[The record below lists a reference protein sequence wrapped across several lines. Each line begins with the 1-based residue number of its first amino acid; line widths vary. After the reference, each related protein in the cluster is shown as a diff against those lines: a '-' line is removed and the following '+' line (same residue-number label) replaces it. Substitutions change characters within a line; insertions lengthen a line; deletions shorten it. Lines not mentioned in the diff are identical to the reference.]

1 MFLHIIT
8 AISSLCSIRK
18 KKKTKISQPS
28 FHTKAKTDKISS
40 VMYKEVSAILDFF
53 FLLRVP
59 IAKSIHTSATI
70 ILNGIT
76 VPPQIL
82 KQNSKKVDKNI
93 NFLESSQ
100 EWSIQKHSPR
110 PYSGTTAF
118 LRDTGTEVSWESG
131 LKARMKARFP
141 EEAVGQG
148 RFLLAWECVPH
159 CPRSTMD
166 ESA

>member
-53 FLLRVP
+53 YSFRVP

-70 ILNGIT
+70 ILNGI
-76 VPPQIL
+76 
-82 KQNSKKVDKNI
+82 
-93 NFLESSQ
+93 FSSFNLLLHQ
-100 EWSIQKHSPR
+100 E
-110 PYSGTTAF
+110 
-118 LRDTGTEVSWESG
+118 V
-131 LKARMKARFP
+131 
-141 EEAVGQG
+141 
-148 RFLLAWECVPH
+148 
-159 CPRSTMD
+159 
-166 ESA
+166 